1 MYAQL
6 KDKSIVEVEYYDN
19 VDGEN
24 LYRDVNNSTLH
35 AGSDIIKIILN
46 GSEAIRLFK
55 DATAVVANNTYPFTT
70 EICQSM
76 NEYIENIIKKSD
88 TDWSGCQGTCDFEK
102 VPNLNGWI

>member
-6 KDKSIVEVEYYDN
+6 KDKSIVEVEWYDQ

-24 LYRDVNNSTLH
+24 LYRDVNNSTLY
-35 AGSDIIKIILN
+35 AGPDIKLILD

-55 DATAVVANNTYPFTT
+55 DAIAVVANNIYPFTT

-76 NEYIENIIKKSD
+76 NEYIEDVVKKSD
-88 TDWSGCQGTCDFEK
+88 TDWSGCQGTCDFEEI
-102 VPNLNGWI
+102 PNLTGWI